1 MRTLLMVAV
10 VAAVV
15 FASVGFAEEPA
26 AVASPAAPAM
36 TQVES
41 SLLKQVG
48 YDAATQVL
56 TVTFVDQEGT
66 YEYQKVPETVYKDLM
81 AAESKGSFFAKNIKG
96 KFEFVKK

>member
-10 VAAVV
+10 VAIA
-15 FASVGFAEEPA
+15 FASVGFAEEQA
-26 AVASPAAPAM
+26 AAPAL

-41 SLLKQVG
+41 SLLKEIG

-56 TVTFVDQEGT
+56 TVTFVDQEGI
-66 YEYQKVPETVYKDLM
+66 YEYQKVPEGVYKELM

>member
-1 MRTLLMVAV
+1 MRALLMVAV
-10 VAAVV
+10 AAMV

-26 AVASPAAPAM
+26 AAVPAM

-41 SLLKQVG
+41 TLIKEVG

-56 TVTFVDQEGT
+56 TITFVGEEGT
-66 YEYQKVPETVYKDLM
+66 YEYQKVPESVYTELM

>member
-26 AVASPAAPAM
+26 AAAAPAL
-36 TQVES
+36 TKVES
-41 SLLKQVG
+41 TLIKEVG

-66 YEYQKVPETVYKDLM
+66 YEYQKVPESVYKELM
-81 AAESKGSFFAKNIKG
+81 AAESKGAFFAKNIKG
-96 KFEFVKK
+96 KFDFVKK

>member
-1 MRTLLMVAV
+1 MRILLMVAV
-10 VAAVV
+10 AAIV

-26 AVASPAAPAM
+26 ATAAPAL
-36 TQVES
+36 TKVES
-41 SLLKQVG
+41 TLIKQVG

-66 YEYQKVPETVYKDLM
+66 YEYQKVPESVYKELM

>member
-1 MRTLLMVAV
+1 MRILLMVAV
-10 VAAVV
+10 AAAVA

-26 AVASPAAPAM
+26 AAESPAL

-41 SLLKQVG
+41 SLIKEVG

-66 YEYQKVPETVYKDLM
+66 YEYQKVPESVYKELM
-81 AAESKGSFFAKNIKG
+81 AAESKGSYFAKNIKG

>member
-1 MRTLLMVAV
+1 MRALLMVAV

-15 FASVGFAEEPA
+15 FASVSFAEEPA
-26 AVASPAAPAM
+26 AAPAL

-41 SLLKQVG
+41 SLIKEVG

-56 TVTFVDQEGT
+56 TVTFVDEEGT
-66 YEYQKVPETVYKDLM
+66 YEYQKVPESVYKELM

>member
-10 VAAVV
+10 VAIV
-15 FASVGFAEEPA
+15 FASIGFAEGPA
-26 AVASPAAPAM
+26 AAASPAL
-36 TQVES
+36 TKVES
-41 SLLKQVG
+41 TLLKQVG

-66 YEYQKVPETVYKDLM
+66 YEYQKVPASVYAQLM

-96 KFEFVKK
+96 KFNFVKK

>member
-10 VAAVV
+10 MSAVV
-15 FASVGFAEEPA
+15 FASLGFAEEPVA
-26 AVASPAAPAM
+26 AASPAL
-36 TQVES
+36 TKVES

-66 YEYQKVPETVYKDLM
+66 YEYQKVPESLYKELM
-81 AAESKGSFFAKNIKG
+81 AADSKGAFFAKNIKG
-96 KFEFVKK
+96 KFDFVKK

>member
-10 VAAVV
+10 AAMV
-15 FASVGFAEEPA
+15 FANVGFAEEPA
-26 AVASPAAPAM
+26 AVASPAL

-41 SLLKQVG
+41 SLIKAVG

-66 YEYQKVPETVYKDLM
+66 YEYQKVPESVYKELM